1 MRRRR
6 GRSAASLVFV
16 SLVVTMAVVAL
27 LTSGLLLL
35 EGQRAGRAEAER
47 VTQAVAQTLAHS
59 PEVRSAL
66 TGDRAAAAGLQERA
80 QEIMTEARVDFV
92 TVMDADGIRLTH
104 RNPEEIGRRYIG
116 TIPSGATVL
125 TEQFTGKKGL
135 RGVRAEVKDGEIIVD
150 VYLMVRYGYVIP
162 ETARKVQDSVSA
174 AVSGMTG
181 YSVQAVNV
189 HVGGISFN

>member
-1 MRRRR
+1 
-6 GRSAASLVFV
+6 
-16 SLVVTMAVVAL
+16 MAENREYLTRAEENGSISIAEDVVA
-27 LTSGLLLL
+27 
-35 EGQRAGRAEAER
+35 AIAAD
-47 VTQAVAQTLAHS
+47 AVAEGVGSMCQN
-59 PEVRSAL
+59 
-66 TGDRAAAAGLQERA
+66 
-80 QEIMTEARVDFV
+80 MTEQ
-92 TVMDADGIRLTH
+92 I
-104 RNPEEIGRRYIG
+104 
-116 TIPSGATVL
+116 

-135 RGVRAEVKDGEIIVD
+135 RGVRAEVRDGDIIID